1 MGVKR
6 PIPSGDKKKK
16 MMGNILEEVVN
27 SESIPEEFD
36 ARKYFPECAE
46 VIATIQASNQLI
58 DLLKK
63 GLSYGNPMVGLK
75 QSEEAD

>member
-36 ARKYFPECAE
+36 ARKHFPECAE

-63 GLSYGNPMVGLK
+63 DYPMETPWL
-75 QSEEAD
+75 D